1 MPYYGYPD
9 ETNVTHI
16 SDYLNCKKKPDMDD
30 IAYLYI
36 TLKSHPILFNN
47 LISKHRIPEHYL
59 LDTLTI
65 VAFSS
70 HMRSNIFAKVQSKQ
84 VEYACRS
91 LRIKDAYPICVLLN
105 ESLEALCN
113 DGIIYSKTMKTIKKW
128 AVNLD
133 LVLSKLK
140 LRTHELAI
148 LPEGQ
153 KTGRI
158 KRALNFM
165 RSNRTEF
172 VTLERLSILYKKA
185 FTKEADQ
192 LNVKE

>member
-1 MPYYGYPD
+1 
-9 ETNVTHI
+9 
-16 SDYLNCKKKPDMDD
+16 
-30 IAYLYI
+30 
-36 TLKSHPILFNN
+36 
-47 LISKHRIPEHYL
+47 
-59 LDTLTI
+59 
-65 VAFSS
+65 
-70 HMRSNIFAKVQSKQ
+70 
-84 VEYACRS
+84 
-91 LRIKDAYPICVLLN
+91 
-105 ESLEALCN
+105 
-113 DGIIYSKTMKTIKKW
+113 MKTIKKW

-148 LPEGQ
+148 LPEEQ

-165 RSNRTEF
+165 RSNRTEV